1 MAAGGRRG
9 KRQEEAQHTSE
20 ERGESGVV
28 LEVLKWMTE
37 KEEKER
43 LYREEQDRKRDE
55 MKSGKP
61 ESEKIEREIKAREL
75 EKVNREREKEERLA
89 REEERRLAWEAQADN
104 ERRQFLEKF
113 AELSLSS
120 QGQEPMIN
128 LGKPALKKLCED
140 DDIEHFLT
148 TFERVAETYGWK
160 AEVWSVKL
168 APLLSGKAQAAYAN
182 MDPEKSRIYEEV
194 KKAI

>member
-1 MAAGGRRG
+1 MAAEGRRG
-9 KRQEEAQHTSE
+9 QRQEEAQHTSE
-20 ERGESGVV
+20 ERGESGAV
-28 LEVLKWMTE
+28 LEILKWMTE

-55 MKSGKP
+55 QFMQLIATLGKKQSDI
-61 ESEKIEREIKAREL
+61 EEQVKAQEAQRKQEEKAQLEKIIRLQNEEREAREREREREIKAREL

-120 QGQEPMIN
+120 QGQ
-128 LGKPALKKLCED
+128 K
-140 DDIEHFLT
+140 
-148 TFERVAETYGWK
+148 
-160 AEVWSVKL
+160 
-168 APLLSGKAQAAYAN
+168 Q
-182 MDPEKSRIYEEV
+182 
-194 KKAI
+194 